1 MYVKP
6 VLNLKCYSSISVYTA
21 FGCLSRSTQISLNHI
36 PIFSLQTG
44 MSTCIKS
51 QPVLTGCIV
60 KYVDR
65 LCHIMLPFMH
75 RFQHGAWH
83 HFEVHSQHFSFTLFH
98 TFVILYYLSTSCGSL
113 MIWPASQK
121 EWHPLKNIQV
131 RLVLHILYH
140 VLGLKYRLS
149 FFKPLSVIGP
159 IFKHVLNIW
168 CVCSI
173 IHIKDHSV
181 SVQEKLASGL
191 L

>member
-1 MYVKP
+1 MHQLPTPP
-6 VLNLKCYSSISVYTA
+6 VRMHCQIHHTGCVTSCYQLCIDSSTESDTILKCTHDIFRSLCFTHLSFYT
-21 FGCLSRSTQISLNHI
+21 I
-36 PIFSLQTG
+36 
-44 MSTCIKS
+44 
-51 QPVLTGCIV
+51 
-60 KYVDR
+60 Y
-65 LCHIMLPFMH
+65 
-75 RFQHGAWH
+75 QHLAV
-83 HFEVHSQHFSFTLFH
+83 F
-98 TFVILYYLSTSCGSL
+98 L
-113 MIWPASQK
+113 MIWPASRK

-140 VLGLKYRLS
+140 VLGLKYGLS

-168 CVCSI
+168 CLCSI